1 MKSSGLWIQKKH
13 PHLGA
18 TPNGLILENNNSVGI
33 VEVKCLKI
41 FTRHTIQEFIDS
53 FENCKISDQVKRKF
67 FHVDGINLVLKVTFI
82 VFSDSVTTTH
92 TEAKYYD
99 LILYSNVCDAHNQ
112 HIYKDIKLQEIVGNS
127 KIFWSQV
134 IIPEYFLM

>member
-53 FENCKISDQVKRKF
+53 FENCKISDQVKRKI
-67 FHVDGINLVLKVTFI
+67 FHVDGRNLVLKK
-82 VFSDSVTTTH
+82 SHS
-92 TEAKYYD
+92 
-99 LILYSNVCDAHNQ
+99 
-112 HIYKDIKLQEIVGNS
+112 
-127 KIFWSQV
+127 
-134 IIPEYFLM
+134 